1 MQVKNKKMYH
11 FHKSNKYNEL
21 WIVGNTLEI
30 DDNFNTIFLDVLNNF
45 NTAVECTNGTRKS
58 FNSIING
65 YLEEKQEE
73 ETYIEMLKDA
83 SRIIYNTNIFKREKA
98 LEEVR
103 QNKFS
108 HLPSRKH
115 SIWVTDKRGL
125 KFLNNALDSE
135 HNNLILFEVLL
146 TGNLFKSSDY
156 FLPDNEL
163 TYEETLKAAENYWNP
178 NYSLVDADKS
188 EYLFQGSLKIA
199 KQLHK
204 VL

>member
-30 DDNFNTIFLDVLNNF
+30 DDSFNTIFLDILNDF
-45 NTAVECTNGTRKS
+45 NTAVECEDGTRKS
-58 FNSIING
+58 FNGIING
-65 YLEEKQEE
+65 YLEEKQDE
-73 ETYIEMLKDA
+73 ETYIKMLRDA
-83 SRIIYNTNIFKREKA
+83 SRIIYNANLFRREKA

-103 QNKFS
+103 QTKFP

-115 SIWVTDKRGL
+115 SIWVTDKMGL
-125 KFLNNALDSE
+125 QFWNSALAKDP
-135 HNNLILFEVLL
+135 HNLMLFEVSL

-178 NYSLVDADKS
+178 NYSIVDADKS
-188 EYLFQGSLKIA
+188 EYLFQGSLKIT
-199 KQLHK
+199 KQLHTK
-204 VL
+204 F